1 MKKEDNQKEENQL
14 QELLKRYMEISSK
27 IQHYR
32 EMAGLAH
39 WDMATYAP
47 KEGRNIRSEALGT
60 LSTEAF
66 KMSVSP
72 EMQHLLGEF
81 SREKYYNE
89 LPEKYQKSIE
99 KDVKHLEK
107 FQKIPEEEY
116 RDYVILTSR
125 AQNIWEKAKADD
137 DFEIFRPYLEKI
149 VDFNRRMSER
159 LGYEGHAYNALLD
172 RFEEGM
178 TVEKLDAIFGELKEG
193 VLNIL
198 NKIQNASKK
207 PNKRLESVKLP
218 VEKQKILSEKILK
231 KIGYDFECG
240 RLDESIHPFTIGL
253 NPKDVRVT
261 TRYQE
266 DFFKTALFG
275 TIHEG
280 GHGMYE
286 QNIPMELFKTSAG
299 SAASTGMHES
309 QSRFWENVV
318 GRSEFFWKGLLPEFQ
333 ELFQEEVKN
342 VSLEEMVEYINIVEP
357 SMIRVE
363 ADELTYS
370 LHIILRY
377 ELEKDLIGGKIS
389 VEELPERWNEKME
402 DILGIKPRDNREGVL
417 QDMHWAGGMIGYF
430 PTYALGNLYALQLTK
445 TLQEDVP
452 EFNSHIEHQNF
463 APIKEWMVKKVH
475 HRGSL
480 RTAEE
485 LIEEITGEGLTV
497 KPYLSYLDEKY
508 QKIYQY

>member
-1 MKKEDNQKEENQL
+1 MKEEKKHE
-14 QELLKRYMEISSK
+14 ELLNHYMGLLSK
-27 IQHYR
+27 MQHYQ

-47 KEGRNIRSEALGT
+47 KEGKAIRSEAIGT

-66 KMSVSP
+66 KMSVSW
-72 EMQHLLGEF
+72 EMQSLLTEL
-81 SREKYYNE
+81 SRKEHFNK

-99 KDVKHLEK
+99 KDIKHLEK
-107 FQKIPEEEY
+107 FQKIPEDQY
-116 RDYVILTSR
+116 RDYVILTSK
-125 AQNIWEKAKADD
+125 AQNVWEKAKADN
-137 DFEIFRPYLEKI
+137 DFDSFEPYLEKI
-149 VDFNRRMSER
+149 VDFNRKIADL
-159 LGYEGHAYNALLD
+159 LGYEDHPYNALLD

-178 TVEKLDAIFGELKEG
+178 TVEKLDATFKELKEG
-193 VLNIL
+193 IQTIL
-198 NKIQNASKK
+198 TKIQKSSKK

-218 VEKQKILSEKILK
+218 VKKQKILSEKVLRR
-231 KIGYDFECG
+231 IGYDFETG
-240 RLDESIHPFTIGL
+240 RLDESVHPFTIGL

-286 QNIPMELFKTSAG
+286 QNIPLELFKTSVG

-318 GRSEFFWKGLLPEFQ
+318 GRSEAFWRGLLPEFQ
-333 ELFQEEVKN
+333 ELFQQEIQDLT
-342 VSLEEMVEYINIVEP
+342 LEEMVEYINIVEP
-357 SMIRVE
+357 TMIRVE

-377 ELEKDLIGGKIS
+377 ELEKELIEGKIS
-389 VEELPERWNEKME
+389 VKDLPKLWNKKMKE
-402 DILGIKPRDNREGVL
+402 IIGIEPKDNREGVL
-417 QDMHWAGGMIGYF
+417 QDVHWAGGMIGYF
-430 PTYALGNLYALQLTK
+430 PTYALGNLYSLQLTEALK
-445 TLQEDVP
+445 KDIPDFTT
-452 EFNSHIEHQNF
+452 HIENQNF

-475 HRGSL
+475 QRGNL

-485 LIEEITGEGLTV
+485 LIKEITGEGLSV
-497 KPYLSYLDEKY
+497 KPYLSYLDAKY
-508 QKIYQY
+508 KEVYQY

>member
-1 MKKEDNQKEENQL
+1 MNEQKTHED
-14 QELLKRYMEISSK
+14 LLNYYIGLLSK

-47 KEGRNIRSEALGT
+47 KQGKSMRSEALGT

-72 EMQHLLGEF
+72 EMQNILTELSEEEHF
-81 SREKYYNE
+81 NK
-89 LPEKYQKSIE
+89 LPEKYQRSIK
-99 KDVKHLEK
+99 KDIKHLDK
-107 FQKIPEEEY
+107 FRKIPEDQY
-116 RDYVILTSR
+116 RDYVVLTSK
-125 AQNIWEKAKADD
+125 AQNIWEKAKEDN
-137 DFEIFRPYLEKI
+137 DFETFQPYLEKI
-149 VDFNRRMSER
+149 VDFNQRMAK
-159 LGYEGHAYNALLD
+159 LVGYEGHPYNALID

-178 TVEKLDAIFGELKEG
+178 TVEKLDTTFGELKRG
-193 VLNIL
+193 IQGIL
-198 NKIQNASKK
+198 DKIKNSSKTL
-207 PNKRLESVKLP
+207 NKRLESVNLS
-218 VEKQKILSEKILK
+218 VEKQKILSEKILE

-240 RLDESIHPFTIGL
+240 RLDESVHPFTIGL

-286 QNIPMELFKTSAG
+286 QNIPLELFKTSVG

-318 GRSEFFWKGLLPEFQ
+318 GRSEAFWKGLLPEFT
-333 ELFQEEVKN
+333 ELFQDEIDKLT
-342 VSLEEMVEYINIVEP
+342 LEEMVDYINIVEP

-377 ELEKDLIGGKIS
+377 ELEKDLIDGKIS
-389 VEELPERWNEKME
+389 VKDLPKLWNEKMKE
-402 DILGIKPRDNREGVL
+402 VIGIEPKDNREGVL
-417 QDMHWAGGMIGYF
+417 QDVHWAGGMFGYF
-430 PTYALGNLYALQLTK
+430 PTYALGNLYSLQLTEALK
-445 TLQEDVP
+445 KDLTDFTTL
-452 EFNSHIEHQNF
+452 IENHNF
-463 APIKEWMVKKVH
+463 APIKGWMIEKVH
-475 HRGSL
+475 QRGNL

-485 LIEEITGEGLTV
+485 LIKEITGEGLSV
-497 KPYLSYLDEKY
+497 KPYLSYLEDKY
-508 QKIYQY
+508 KKIYQF

>member
-1 MKKEDNQKEENQL
+1 MNEQKKHE
-14 QELLKRYMEISSK
+14 ELLSRYTGLLSK
-27 IQHYR
+27 MQHYR

-47 KEGRNIRSEALGT
+47 KEGKSIRSEAVGT

-66 KMSVSP
+66 KMSVSS
-72 EMQHLLGEF
+72 EMQSLLTELTK
-81 SREKYYNE
+81 EEHYNK

-99 KDVKHLEK
+99 KDSKHLEK
-107 FQKIPEEEY
+107 FQKIPEDQY
-116 RDYVILTSR
+116 RDYVVLTSK

-137 DFEIFRPYLEKI
+137 DFDTFQPYLEKI
-149 VDFNRRMSER
+149 VDFNQRIAE
-159 LGYEGHAYNALLD
+159 LIGYEGHPYNALLD

-178 TVEKLDAIFGELKEG
+178 TVEKLDATFKELKEG
-193 VLNIL
+193 IQTIL
-198 NKIQNASKK
+198 NKILKSDKT
-207 PNKRLESVKLP
+207 PNKRLESINLP
-218 VEKQKILSEKILK
+218 VEKQKVLSEKVLW
-231 KIGYDFECG
+231 KIGYDFEAG
-240 RLDESIHPFTIGL
+240 RLDESVHPFTIGL

-261 TRYQE
+261 TRYHE

-286 QNIPMELFKTSAG
+286 QNIPMDLFKTSVG

-318 GRSEFFWKGLLPEFQ
+318 GRSEAFWKGLLPEFQ
-333 ELFQEEVKN
+333 RLFQEEIED
-342 VSLEEMVEYINIVEP
+342 LTLGEMVEYINIVEP

-377 ELEKDLIGGKIS
+377 ELEKDLIEGKIF
-389 VEELPERWNEKME
+389 VKDLPKIWNQKMKE
-402 DILGIKPRDNREGVL
+402 ILGVEPKDNREGVL
-417 QDMHWAGGMIGYF
+417 QDVHWAGGMIGYF
-430 PTYALGNLYALQLTK
+430 PTYTLGNLYALQLTEALK
-445 TLQEDVP
+445 KDHPNFTT
-452 EFNSHIEHQNF
+452 HIENQNF
-463 APIKEWMVKKVH
+463 TPIKEWMVKKVH
-475 HRGSL
+475 QRGNL

-485 LIEEITGEGLTV
+485 LIKEITGEGLNV
-497 KPYLSYLDEKY
+497 KPYLSYLDDKY
-508 QKIYQY
+508 QKVYQY

>member
-1 MKKEDNQKEENQL
+1 MNGQSNYE
-14 QELLKRYMEISSK
+14 ELLSRYTTLLSK
-27 IQHYR
+27 MQHYR

-47 KEGRNIRSEALGT
+47 KEGKGIRSEAVGT

-66 KMSVSP
+66 KMSVSS
-72 EMQHLLGEF
+72 EMQSLLGEL
-81 SREKYYNE
+81 SKKEHYNN
-89 LPEKYQKSIE
+89 LPEKYQKSID
-99 KDVKHLEK
+99 KDIKHLEK
-107 FQKIPEEEY
+107 FQKIPEDQY
-116 RDYVILTSR
+116 RDYVILTSK

-137 DFEIFRPYLEKI
+137 DFETFQPYLEKI
-149 VDFNRRMSER
+149 VDFNQKMAE
-159 LGYEGHAYNALLD
+159 LIGYEGHPYNALLD

-178 TVEKLDAIFGELKEG
+178 TVDKLDATFRELKEG
-193 VLNIL
+193 IQTIL
-198 NKIQNASKK
+198 NKIQKSGKT
-207 PNKRLESVKLP
+207 PNKRLESISLP
-218 VEKQKILSEKILK
+218 VNKQKILSEKVLR
-231 KIGYDFECG
+231 KIGYDFDSG
-240 RLDESIHPFTIGL
+240 RLDESVHPFTIGL
-253 NPKDVRVT
+253 NPKDVRIT

-286 QNIPMELFKTSAG
+286 QNIPMELFKTSVG

-318 GRSEFFWKGLLPEFQ
+318 GRSEAFWKGLLPEFQ
-333 ELFQEEVKN
+333 ELFKEEIGDLTLEEVVK
-342 VSLEEMVEYINIVEP
+342 YINIVEP
-357 SMIRVE
+357 TMIRVE

-389 VEELPERWNEKME
+389 VEDLPKLWNEKMK
-402 DILGIKPRDNREGVL
+402 DVFGIEPKDNREGVL
-417 QDMHWAGGMIGYF
+417 QDVHWAGGMIGYF
-430 PTYALGNLYALQLTK
+430 PTYALGNLYSLQLTEALIK
-445 TLQEDVP
+445 DIPDFTTY
-452 EFNSHIEHQNF
+452 IENQNF

-475 HRGSL
+475 QRGNL

-497 KPYLSYLDEKY
+497 KPYLTYLDDKY
-508 QKIYQY
+508 KKVYQY